1 MSLEDLSTLLMF
13 FSTLVVVACLVAV
26 FSLEGQLP
34 VGVLVAGH
42 ALAMVG
48 AVGID
53 RKSTRLNSS
62 HVKSS
67 YAVFCLKKKI
77 YILFCFWLP
86 MKKFDSYVIEFLF
99 DI

>member
-1 MSLEDLSTLLMF
+1 MSLEDFSTLLMF

-48 AVGID
+48 AVGI
-53 RKSTRLNSS
+53 KIGYVMRLEALARRQS
-62 HVKSS
+62 
-67 YAVFCLKKKI
+67 
-77 YILFCFWLP
+77 
-86 MKKFDSYVIEFLF
+86 EQG
-99 DI
+99 

>member
-48 AVGID
+48 AVGI
-53 RKSTRLNSS
+53 KIGYVMRLEALARRQS
-62 HVKSS
+62 
-67 YAVFCLKKKI
+67 
-77 YILFCFWLP
+77 
-86 MKKFDSYVIEFLF
+86 E
-99 DI
+99 